1 MNALRIFSR
10 TRRALLAAA
19 ASMGASASA
28 SITASATVS
37 AICVLA
43 MASLAAPASAQQK
56 YPDKPI
62 RLVVGYSAG
71 GGVDIVARL
80 LATRLSAVLGQQVLV
95 DNRTGAT
102 GLIAADVVAKSP
114 PDGYTL
120 MMGDSALLIA
130 KLLQPK
136 IPLDPLTSFRPV
148 AGAFMSPLMIIA
160 ANDFPAHD
168 PAQLIAL
175 LKSHPGQY
183 SYATSGVGTVHQLGF
198 EMLKQQ
204 TGSFVVH
211 VPYRGAAQIVPDVI
225 GGQVPIGVV
234 SATAGMAQARA
245 GKLQAIALMNKGKL
259 EGAEK
264 VPPLADALPGFDVAP
279 RIFVLAPAGTPDAV
293 VNQLSAA
300 IKTVLD
306 APETASAAAAQ
317 GTLLAY
323 ATPSQLAQQLKDES
337 KRYQSIIEKQHI
349 SIEGN

>member
-1 MNALRIFSR
+1 MRAMAAQRRRGLRAFCAAAIC
-10 TRRALLAAA
+10 ALAAA
-19 ASMGASASA
+19 AGPGAAWA
-28 SITASATVS
+28 
-37 AICVLA
+37 
-43 MASLAAPASAQQK
+43 QK

-102 GLIAADVVAKSP
+102 SLIAADVVANAP

-120 MMGDSALLIA
+120 MMADSALLIA

-136 IPLDPLTSFRPV
+136 VALDPLTSFRPV

-160 ANDFPAHD
+160 GNDFPAHT
-168 PAQLIAL
+168 PAELIAL

-183 SYATSGVGTVHQLGF
+183 SFATSGVGTVHHLGF
-198 EMLKQQ
+198 EMLKQE
-204 TGSFVVH
+204 TGSYVVH

-234 SATAGMAQARA
+234 SATAGMQQAKA
-245 GKLQAIALMNKGKL
+245 GKLQALAMMNKAPL
-259 EGAEK
+259 QGAEK

-279 RIFVLAPAGTPDAV
+279 HIFVLAPAGTPDAIV
-293 VNQLSAA
+293 DQLARA

-306 APETASAAAAQ
+306 NPETATAAATQ

-323 ATPSQLAQQLKDES
+323 ATPAQLARQMADES
-337 KRYQSIIEKQHI
+337 ARWKRIIAEQHI
-349 SIEGN
+349 TVEGN